1 MARIT
6 GKSSQGVIIEGF
18 NYRFFFTWILF
29 LFEFNRKKKRDK
41 AIANNTKW
49 YRRQAERL
57 ARAQLRRDTD
67 RRVPFRAKEDVD
79 IVVTYNTSK

>member
-1 MARIT
+1 MF
-6 GKSSQGVIIEGF
+6 KSLLVDTEGSSKK
-18 NYRFFFTWILF
+18 FFTWILF

-49 YRRQAERL
+49 YRSQAERL

-67 RRVPFRAKEDVD
+67 RRVTFRAKEDVD